1 MNPFSYCSPDTLE
14 EVLALLQEHGEDAK
28 VMAGGTALVIMM
40 KQHLVL
46 PDVLISLDRLHGLDE
61 VGEDNG
67 TVRLGGLL
75 THRSA
80 EINPLVRSRV
90 PVLADTFRHV
100 ATVRIRNMATVAG
113 SLAHADP
120 NQDPPVTLLALDAR
134 VRLVSADG
142 ERDLGLEEFF
152 TDYYETVLEPEELL
166 TEVQIPLPQ
175 PHTGSAYVKFLP
187 RSADDYATVGVATS
201 VRVNPAT
208 GVCEDC
214 RIAMGCVGVTPLR
227 AHQAEQLVR
236 GHALSD
242 ALLREAGAAAQEITD
257 PLSDT
262 RGSAAYKRSMAG
274 VFVRRALGQA
284 WQQALATVDQG

>member
-1 MNPFSYCSPDTLE
+1 MNTFSYRSPDTLE

-40 KQHLVL
+40 KQRLVL
-46 PDVLISLDRLHGLDE
+46 PDVLISLDRLRGLDTVRE
-61 VGEDNG
+61 ENG
-67 TVRLGGLL
+67 TIRLGGLL

-80 EINPLVRSRV
+80 EINPMLRSRV
-90 PVLADTFRHV
+90 PVLADTYRHV
-100 ATVRIRNMATVAG
+100 ATIRIRNMATVAG

-120 NQDPPVTLLALDAR
+120 NQDPPITLLALDAR
-134 VRLVSADG
+134 VRLASADG
-142 ERDLGLEEFF
+142 ERDLALEDFF

-166 TEVQIPLPQ
+166 TEVQISLPQ

-187 RSADDYATVGVATS
+187 RSADDYATVGVAAS

-236 GHALSD
+236 GQDRSD

-284 WQQALATVDQG
+284 WQQALATIDQG